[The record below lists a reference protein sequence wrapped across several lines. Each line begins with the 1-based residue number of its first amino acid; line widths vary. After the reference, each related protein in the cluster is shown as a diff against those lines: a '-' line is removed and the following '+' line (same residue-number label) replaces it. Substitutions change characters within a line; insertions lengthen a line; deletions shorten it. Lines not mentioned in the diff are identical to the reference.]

1 MKFLQIK
8 KHRLKEEQIPRILEM
23 GVDFDRI
30 IYNQMEGIVGNL
42 LLCDRPENPTKDE
55 YYSKNIA
62 FISDCYQSRPL
73 IEIDGYCEFSV
84 YLHNDCEDDTQDEK
98 MVIYEKTKSGFIMID
113 INCEQTSYGKWFDGT
128 AYDIRAINDIEDYK
142 DLGSIF
148 KPENQLKYP
157 ELYAIALTLI

>member
-42 LLCDRPENPTKDE
+42 LLCDRPGNPTKDA

-73 IEIDGYCEFSV
+73 IEIDGFCEFDV
-84 YLHNDCEDDTQDEK
+84 LLKKQKYYDYIELLFIENYE
-98 MVIYEKTKSGFIMID
+98 MVGWNIWGGESTELNWSLKVFTKDKIT
-113 INCEQTSYGKWFDGT
+113 N
-128 AYDIRAINDIEDYK
+128 
-142 DLGSIF
+142 LGSIF

-157 ELYAIALTLI
+157 ELYAKALTLI